1 MNRTQRILVVAIA
14 VVAAIAG
21 IAWARNKFF
30 QPKDTDL
37 GVASAADV
45 TAEELNQSKADLTVN
60 LDDEI
65 IGKAFPEISREFL
78 DSSMPNRNRERVSA
92 AGFSTALTFPFT
104 GASQKDDQVYSDD
117 VIQGWWTN
125 ELTNELLR
133 NPVYG
138 VAVARALAES
148 KFSDGSTLADIN
160 PWLKEFIDKY
170 DSFFAE
176 GGLGNA
182 GFLTRES
189 SAEGTPIL
197 VTEEYRRYAIGIR
210 WLLDRFTGVKVKRVY
225 AVKHWG
231 LRPANDLQPSRIKA
245 EAFED
250 PEDRDAILASLTSKN
265 GNTMIVVGFN
275 VHDKR
280 PEIPGKRPEPTPK
293 PTPQESIPE
302 TPQETTPTPRKK
314 TPKPRK
320 KTPKPT
326 PQESIPETPQE
337 TVPETPRET
346 TPKETTPR
354 ETTPKET
361 TPHET
366 TPRIIRP
373 RKERSKD
380 SVNNGDAQ
388 RGGGSSTVGT
398 DPVEPHDPI
407 TETGK
412 GHGDP
417 AKETPATPTQD
428 AEHKDVVV
436 DHVDENKMDYQ
447 TIPETQSSW
456 KTSDGNNVV
465 TGTQAAGGSDNGSGG
480 QAAPAGTP
488 LTGDGQEFT
497 PAD

>member
-1 MNRTQRILVVAIA
+1 MNRTQRILVVATAI
-14 VVAAIAG
+14 VAAIAG
-21 IAWARNKFF
+21 IAWARNTFF
-30 QPKDTDL
+30 RAKDTDL
-37 GVASAADV
+37 QVASANV
-45 TAEELNQSKADLTVN
+45 TDEELNQSKADLTVN
-60 LDDEI
+60 LDEEI

-104 GASQKDDQVYSDD
+104 GASQKDDQTYADD
-117 VIQGWWTN
+117 VVQGWWTN

-189 SAEGTPIL
+189 SAEGAPIL
-197 VTEEYRRYAIGIR
+197 VTEEYRKYAIGTR
-210 WLLDRFTGVKVKRVY
+210 WLLDRFTDVKVKKVY

-265 GNTMIVVGFN
+265 GKVMLIIGFN

-280 PEIPGKRPEPTPK
+280 PEIPGNRPEP
-293 PTPQESIPE
+293 
-302 TPQETTPTPRKK
+302 
-314 TPKPRK
+314 
-320 KTPKPT
+320 TPKPT

-428 AEHKDVVV
+428 AEHKDVKV

>member
-1 MNRTQRILVVAIA
+1 MNRVQRILVTAIA

-21 IAWARNKFF
+21 VAWARNTFF
-30 QPKDTDL
+30 RAKDTDL
-37 GVASAADV
+37 QVASANV
-45 TAEELNQSKADLTVN
+45 TDEELNQSKADLTVN
-60 LDDEI
+60 LDEEI
-65 IGKAFPEISREFL
+65 IGKAFPEVSREFL
-78 DSSMPNRNRERVSA
+78 DNSMPNRNRERVSA

-104 GASQKDDQVYSDD
+104 GASQKDDQVYSDE
-117 VIQGWWTN
+117 VVQSWWN
-125 ELTNELLR
+125 DELTNELLR

-189 SAEGTPIL
+189 SAEGAPIL
-197 VTEEYRRYAIGIR
+197 VTEEYRRYAVGIR
-210 WLLDRFTGVKVKRVY
+210 WLLDRFTDVKVQRTY

-265 GNTMIVVGFN
+265 GNVMLIIGFN

-280 PEIPGKRPEPTPK
+280 PEIPGTRPEP
-293 PTPQESIPE
+293 
-302 TPQETTPTPRKK
+302 
-314 TPKPRK
+314 
-320 KTPKPT
+320 TPKPT

-361 TPHET
+361 TPRET
-366 TPRIIRP
+366 TPRIVRP

-398 DPVEPHDPI
+398 DAFEPNDPI

-417 AKETPATPTQD
+417 ARETPATPTQD
-428 AEHKDVVV
+428 AAHQDVKV

-465 TGTQAAGGSDNGSGG
+465 TGIQAAGGSDNGSGG
-480 QAAPAGTP
+480 QAAPTGAP

>member
-14 VVAAIAG
+14 IIAAIAG
-21 IAWARNKFF
+21 VAWAKNKFF

-60 LDDEI
+60 LDEEI
-65 IGKAFPEISREFL
+65 IGKAFPEVSREFL
-78 DSSMPNRNRERVSA
+78 DNSMPNRNRERVSA

-104 GASQKDDQVYSDD
+104 GASQKDDQVYSDE
-117 VIQGWWTN
+117 VVQSWWNT
-125 ELTNELLR
+125 ELTEELLR

-189 SAEGTPIL
+189 SAEGAPIL
-197 VTEEYRRYAIGIR
+197 VTEEYRRYAIGTR
-210 WLLDRFTGVKVKRVY
+210 WLLDRFTDVKVKRVY

-231 LRPANDLQPSRIKA
+231 LRPANDLQPSRIRA

-250 PEDRDAILASLTSKN
+250 PEDRDAIVASLTSKN
-265 GNTMIVVGFN
+265 GNIMLVIGFN

-280 PEIPGKRPEPTPK
+280 PEIPGNRPEP
-293 PTPQESIPE
+293 
-302 TPQETTPTPRKK
+302 
-314 TPKPRK
+314 
-320 KTPKPT
+320 TPKPT

-428 AEHKDVVV
+428 AEHKDVKV

-465 TGTQAAGGSDNGSGG
+465 TGTQAAGGSDNSSGG

>member
-14 VVAAIAG
+14 IIAAFAG
-21 IAWARNKFF
+21 IVWARNKFF
-30 QPKDTDL
+30 QPKDTDF

-60 LDDEI
+60 LDEEI
-65 IGKAFPEISREFL
+65 IGKAFPEVSREFL
-78 DSSMPNRNRERVSA
+78 DNSMPNRNRERVSA

-104 GASQKDDQVYSDD
+104 GASQKDDQVYSDE
-117 VIQGWWTN
+117 VVQSWWNT
-125 ELTNELLR
+125 ELTEELLR

-170 DSFFAE
+170 DSSFAE

-189 SAEGTPIL
+189 SAEGAPIL
-197 VTEEYRRYAIGIR
+197 VTEEYRRYAIGAR

-280 PEIPGKRPEPTPK
+280 PEIPGTRPEP
-293 PTPQESIPE
+293 
-302 TPQETTPTPRKK
+302 
-314 TPKPRK
+314 
-320 KTPKPT
+320 TPKPT

-337 TVPETPRET
+337 TVPETPHET

-366 TPRIIRP
+366 TPRIVRP

-465 TGTQAAGGSDNGSGG
+465 TGTQAAGGSDNSSGG

>member
-14 VVAAIAG
+14 IIAAFAG
-21 IAWARNKFF
+21 IVWARNKFF
-30 QPKDTDL
+30 QPKDTDF
-37 GVASAADV
+37 GVASSAV
-45 TAEELNQSKADLTVN
+45 VSAEELNQSKADLTVN
-60 LDDEI
+60 LDEEI
-65 IGKAFPEISREFL
+65 IGKAFPEVSREFL
-78 DSSMPNRNRERVSA
+78 DNSMPNRNRERVSA

-104 GASQKDDQVYSDD
+104 GASQKDDQVYSDE
-117 VIQGWWTN
+117 VVQSWWNT
-125 ELTNELLR
+125 ELTEELLR

-138 VAVARALAES
+138 VAVARVLAES
-148 KFSDGSTLADIN
+148 KFSDGSTVADIN
-160 PWLKEFIDKY
+160 PWLKELIDKY
-170 DSFFAE
+170 DSFFVE

-189 SAEGTPIL
+189 SAEGAPIL
-197 VTEEYRRYAIGIR
+197 VTEEYRRYAIGTR
-210 WLLDRFTGVKVKRVY
+210 WLLDRFTDVEVQRTY
-225 AVKHWG
+225 AVRHWG

-265 GNTMIVVGFN
+265 GKVMLIIGFN

-326 PQESIPETPQE
+326 PQETVPETTPRETPQE
-337 TVPETPRET
+337 TTPET
-346 TPKETTPR
+346 TPKETPQETTPRPTTPR
-354 ETTPKET
+354 ETTP
-361 TPHET
+361 
-366 TPRIIRP
+366 RVVRP

-380 SVNNGDAQ
+380 PVDYNG
-388 RGGGSSTVGT
+388 GNGSSTVGT
-398 DPVEPHDPI
+398 DPFEPHDPI
-407 TETGK
+407 TETGQ

-428 AEHKDVVV
+428 AEHKDVKV

-480 QAAPAGTP
+480 QAAPTGTP

>member
-14 VVAAIAG
+14 IIAAIAG
-21 IAWARNKFF
+21 ITWARNTFF
-30 QPKDTDL
+30 RAKDTDL
-37 GVASAADV
+37 QVASAADV

-60 LDDEI
+60 LDEEI
-65 IGKAFPEISREFL
+65 IGKAFPEVSREFL
-78 DSSMPNRNRERVSA
+78 DNSMPNRNRERVSA

-104 GASQKDDQVYSDD
+104 GVSQKDGQVYPDEVVQS
-117 VIQGWWTN
+117 WWNT
-125 ELTNELLR
+125 ELTEELLR

-170 DSFFAE
+170 DSSFAE

-189 SAEGTPIL
+189 SAEGAPIL
-197 VTEEYRRYAIGIR
+197 VTEEYRRYAVGIR
-210 WLLDRFTGVKVKRVY
+210 WLLDRFTDVKVQRTY

-231 LRPANDLQPSRIKA
+231 LRPANDLQPSRIRA

-250 PEDRDAILASLTSKN
+250 PEDRDAIVASLTSKN
-265 GNTMIVVGFN
+265 GNIMLVIGFN

-280 PEIPGKRPEPTPK
+280 PEIPGNRPEPTPK

-302 TPQETTPTPRKK
+302 TPQET
-314 TPKPRK
+314 
-320 KTPKPT
+320 
-326 PQESIPETPQE
+326 I
-337 TVPETPRET
+337 PETPRET

-417 AKETPATPTQD
+417 AKETPATLTQD

-465 TGTQAAGGSDNGSGG
+465 TGTQAAGGSDNSSGG